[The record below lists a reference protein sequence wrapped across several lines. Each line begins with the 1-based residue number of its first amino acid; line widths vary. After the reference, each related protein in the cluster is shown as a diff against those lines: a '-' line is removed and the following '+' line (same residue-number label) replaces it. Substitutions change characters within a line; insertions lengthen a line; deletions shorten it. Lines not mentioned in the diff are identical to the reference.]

1 MKDVLRDKVSADG
14 NLPKHIAIIMDGN
27 GRWARGKN
35 LPRAAGHKEGI
46 NSVREIV
53 RVSGEIG
60 VSHLTLYTFSS
71 ENWSR
76 PKTEVSAIMKLLLST
91 IKKEIRNLDDNN
103 VKLSTIGNLRELPK
117 ETQKNIIDGVEK
129 TKSNTGLNL
138 ILALSYGSRQ
148 ELIRAIK
155 RISMKV
161 KQSDL
166 EIDNIDES
174 LLSMELY
181 TENIPDPDLI
191 IRTGGEYRLSNFLL
205 WQSAYSEL
213 LISETFWPD
222 FRESDLLN
230 SIADYQNRQRRF
242 GQTAEQVKS

>member
-53 RVSGEIG
+53 RVCGEIG

-117 ETQKNIIDGVEK
+117 ETQKNILDGVEK

-181 TENIPDPDLI
+181 TENVPDPDLI
-191 IRTGGEYRLSNFLL
+191 IRTGGEHRLSNFLL

>member
-1 MKDVLRDKVSADG
+1 VKDVLRDKVSANG

-27 GRWARGKN
+27 GRWARLKN

-53 RVSGEIG
+53 RVCGEIG

-91 IKKEIRNLDDNN
+91 IKKEISNLDANN
-103 VKLSTIGNLRELPK
+103 VKLSTIGNLRELPR
-117 ETQKNIIDGVEK
+117 ETQKNILDGVEK

-155 RISMKV
+155 RTFIRV
-161 KQSDL
+161 KESSL
-166 EIDNIDES
+166 EIDNIDET
-174 LLSMELY
+174 LLSSELY
-181 TENIPDPDLI
+181 TADIPDPDLI

-230 SIADYQNRQRRF
+230 SITDYQNRQRRF
-242 GQTAEQVKS
+242 GQTAEQVKL

>member
-1 MKDVLRDKVSADG
+1 MKDVLRDKVSANG

-27 GRWARGKN
+27 GRWARLKN

-53 RVSGEIG
+53 RVCGEIG

-91 IKKEIRNLDDNN
+91 IKKEISNLDANN
-103 VKLSTIGNLRELPK
+103 VKLSTIGNLRELPR
-117 ETQKNIIDGVEK
+117 ETQKNILDGVEK

-155 RISMKV
+155 RTFIRV
-161 KQSDL
+161 KESSL
-166 EIDNIDES
+166 EIDNIDET
-174 LLSMELY
+174 LLSSELY
-181 TENIPDPDLI
+181 TADIPDPDLI

-230 SIADYQNRQRRF
+230 SITDYQNRQRRF
-242 GQTAEQVKS
+242 GQTAEQVKL

>member
-1 MKDVLRDKVSADG
+1 MKDILRDKVSANG

-27 GRWARGKN
+27 GRWARLKN

-53 RVSGEIG
+53 RVCGEIG

-91 IKKEIRNLDDNN
+91 IKKEISNLDDNN
-103 VKLSTIGNLRELPK
+103 VKLSTIGNLGELPK
-117 ETQKNIIDGVEK
+117 ETQKNILDGIEK

-155 RISMKV
+155 RTFKRV
-161 KQSDL
+161 KELNL
-166 EIDNIDES
+166 EIDNIDET
-174 LLSMELY
+174 LLSSELY
-181 TENIPDPDLI
+181 TADIPDPDLI

-230 SIADYQNRQRRF
+230 SITDYQNRQRRF
-242 GQTAEQVKS
+242 GQTAEQVKL

>member
-1 MKDVLRDKVSADG
+1 VKDIIRDTVSTNG
-14 NLPKHIAIIMDGN
+14 NIPNHIAIIMDGN
-27 GRWARGKN
+27 GRWAKIKN

-53 RVSGEIG
+53 RVCGEIG

-76 PKTEVSAIMKLLLST
+76 PKTEVSAIMKLLFST
-91 IKKEIRNLDDNN
+91 LKKEIRNLDDNN
-103 VKLSTIGNLRELPK
+103 VRLTTIGNLEELPK
-117 ETQKNIIDGVEK
+117 ETYKNILDGIEK

-155 RISMKV
+155 RISTRV
-161 KQSDL
+161 RNSDL
-166 EIDNIDES
+166 KIDNIDED
-174 LLSMELY
+174 LLNRELY
-181 TENIPDPDLI
+181 TAKTPDPDLV

-213 LISETFWPD
+213 LISETYWPD

-230 SIADYQNRQRRF
+230 SIIDYQNRQRRF

>member
-53 RVSGEIG
+53 RVCGEIG
-60 VSHLTLYTFSS
+60 VSHLTLYTFST

-117 ETQKNIIDGVEK
+117 ETQKNILDGVEK

-191 IRTGGEYRLSNFLL
+191 IRTGGEHRLSNFLL